1 MKKSRILFFILSFVF
16 SLSCLYANR
25 EALKKGQALE
35 RQNKYEQALEVYKN
49 AIKQTPTEALYI
61 EAGALLGKMQ
71 KYENAQ
77 KVLELGLKDFPQSTS
92 LKNLLALIMVR
103 TNQNQKAIKLLNQVL
118 EADSDNG
125 FAKKWLAKIQPS
137 DEASP
142 ETTQQE
148 AHKSAD
154 QSFASST
161 SSTSI
166 SDDIYQVSN
175 ELSLPEQK
183 ELAKKLYQQMMGL
196 EKWELDYF
204 KELHQEVITKC
215 PDTAQAEESC
225 WRLSN
230 LYLLGEDPPNYQAT
244 IDVLEHLLKQYPETP
259 LFPDAKN
266 RLMISYQK
274 TNQPEKV
281 VELYQELFTLDP
293 DPVDDKVFMVR
304 ALEFADA
311 LRSTGR
317 ESDAQAWYMKI
328 IEKDDGKGSL
338 EARVARQRLEGEN

>member
-1 MKKSRILFFILSFVF
+1 MKKSRILFLILSFVF
-16 SLSCLYANR
+16 SLNLLFAASD
-25 EALKKGQALE
+25 ALKKGRVLE
-35 RQNKYEQALEVYKN
+35 RQSKYEQALEVYKK
-49 AIKQTPTEALYI
+49 AIKQNPTEALYI
-61 EAGALLGKMQ
+61 EAAALLGKMQ
-71 KYENAQ
+71 KYENAG
-77 KVLELGLKDFPQSTS
+77 KVLELGLKDFPDSKS

-103 TNQNQKAIKLLNQVL
+103 TNQNQKAIKLLKEVL

-125 FAKKWLAKIQPS
+125 FAKKWLAKIEPT
-137 DEASP
+137 DESSP
-142 ETTQQE
+142 DTTQQE
-148 AHKSAD
+148 AHQSVD
-154 QSFASST
+154 QSLDSST
-161 SSTSI
+161 PSSSP
-166 SDDIYQVSN
+166 DGVYRASN
-175 ELSLPEQK
+175 ELPLQEQK

-204 KELHQEVITKC
+204 KDLHKEVIEKC
-215 PDTAQAEESC
+215 PETTQAEESC

-230 LYLLGEDPPNYQAT
+230 LYLLGEDPPNYQAV
-244 IDVLEHLLKQYPETP
+244 INVLEHLLKQYPDTP

-266 RLMISYQK
+266 RLLISYQK
-274 TNQPEKV
+274 TNQTEKV

-293 DPVDDKVFMVR
+293 DPIDDKVFMVR

-317 ESDAQAWYMKI
+317 EVDAQAWYMKI

>member
-1 MKKSRILFFILSFVF
+1 LH
-16 SLSCLYANR
+16 ANR
-25 EALKKGQALE
+25 EALKRGQALE

-49 AIKQTPTEALYI
+49 AIKQKPTEALYI

-71 KYENAQ
+71 KYENAK
-77 KVLELGLKDFPQSTS
+77 KVLELGLKDFPESTS

-103 TNQNQKAIKLLNQVL
+103 TNQNDKAISLLKEVL
-118 EADSDNG
+118 DVDSDNG
-125 FAKKWLAKIQPS
+125 FAKKWLAKIQPT
-137 DEASP
+137 DQGAP
-142 ETTQQE
+142 ATTQQE
-148 AHKSAD
+148 THQSVD
-154 QSFASST
+154 QSFSGSSSAT
-161 SSTSI
+161 PA
-166 SDDIYQVSN
+166 DGAYRVSN
-175 ELSLPEQK
+175 DLSLEEQK

-215 PDTAQAEESC
+215 PETAQAEESC

-230 LYLLGEDPPNYQAT
+230 LYILGEDPPNYQAT
-244 IDVLEHLLKQYPETP
+244 IDVLEHLLKQYPDTP
-259 LFPDAKN
+259 LLPDAKN

-317 ESDAQAWYMKI
+317 EADAQAWYMKI
-328 IEKDDGKGSL
+328 IEKDDGKGAL
-338 EARVARQRLEGEN
+338 EARVARQRLEGE